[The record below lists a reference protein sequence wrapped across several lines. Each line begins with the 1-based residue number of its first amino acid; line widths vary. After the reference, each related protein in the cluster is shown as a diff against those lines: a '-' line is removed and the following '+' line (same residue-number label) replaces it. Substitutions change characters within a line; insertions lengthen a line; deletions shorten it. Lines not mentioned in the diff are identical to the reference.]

1 MVKRDQSSARTIAVM
16 YLRVSSKEQ
25 EIGGFSIDA
34 QRRLLEQYAEEHS
47 IKVLQVYT
55 DVETAKRAGR
65 TEFGKMIAFLRGNEG
80 CRAIL
85 VEKTDRLYRNI
96 SDWVTLDSIPGL
108 VLHMVKEGTILSEES
123 RSSEKFIHGIK
134 VLMAKNYID
143 NLSEESK
150 KGMLEKARQGI
161 WPSFAPIGYINVLRQ
176 DGKKA
181 IEPDPVR
188 APIVRMMFERYAEG
202 DSSLKDLVKLS
213 RQAGLCLSGRKRT
226 YGKAALSRV
235 LRNPIY
241 KGSILWDGQTFEGI
255 HTPLVSPE
263 LWQRVQDTIDGN
275 RKLKGRRVKHD
286 YLFARLVTCGHCGG
300 LMTGQM
306 QKGKLYYH
314 CSGYYGKCLEPYL
327 RTERL
332 ENAFCGILKALEI
345 DDEVMEWSRTG
356 MLLHREEQALY
367 REREGK
373 RLQADYDAMKHR
385 FEAIYE
391 DKLDGKVPEW
401 LFQEKSNEYQ
411 RKMADLLEGLRRIEA
426 DEPLDVDKIEKCFE
440 LARRAST
447 RFSEL
452 SEPDKRKLLRS
463 VVLNCSWKDGELA
476 VRFRQ
481 PFDML
486 AEAVTVWNE
495 KKVAGLS
502 DSDLFS
508 IWYPR
513 RDSNTRIE

>member
-1 MVKRDQSSARTIAVM
+1 VTKRDQESRRRTSVM

-25 EIGGFSIDA
+25 EVGGFSIDA
-34 QRRLLEQYAEEHS
+34 QRRLIEQYAEQCGT
-47 IKVLQVYT
+47 KVLQVFT

-65 TEFGKMIAFLRGNEG
+65 TQFGRMVAFLKANPT
-80 CRAIL
+80 CRIIL

-96 SDWVTLDSIPGL
+96 SDWVTLDTIEDL
-108 VLHMVKEGTILSEES
+108 EIHMVKEGTILSAES

-161 WPSFAPIGYINVLRQ
+161 WPSFAPIGYRNVLRL
-176 DGKKA
+176 DGKKV

-188 APIVRMMFERYAEG
+188 APIVRMLFERYAEG
-202 DSSLKDLVKLS
+202 DCSLKDLVKLS

-226 YGKAALSRV
+226 YGKAALQRV
-235 LRNPIY
+235 IRNPIY

-275 RKLKGRRVKHD
+275 RALKGRRMKHD

-306 QKGKLYYH
+306 HKGNLYYH
-314 CSGYYGKCLEPYL
+314 CSGHYGKCPEPYL

-332 ENAFCGILKALEI
+332 EAAFSDILKALEI
-345 DDEVMEWSRTG
+345 DEEILEWSRTG

-367 REREGK
+367 RENEGK
-373 RLQADYDAMKHR
+373 RLQAEYDAMKKR
-385 FEAIYE
+385 YEAAYE

-401 LFQEKSNEYQ
+401 LFREKSEEYQ
-411 RKMADLLEGLRRIEA
+411 RKMADLMDGIRRIEA
-426 DEPLDVDKIEKCFE
+426 DEPLDLDKIEKCFE

-463 VVLNCSWKDGELA
+463 VVLNCSWMDGELA

-481 PFDML
+481 PFGIL

-502 DSDLFS
+502 SSDLFA